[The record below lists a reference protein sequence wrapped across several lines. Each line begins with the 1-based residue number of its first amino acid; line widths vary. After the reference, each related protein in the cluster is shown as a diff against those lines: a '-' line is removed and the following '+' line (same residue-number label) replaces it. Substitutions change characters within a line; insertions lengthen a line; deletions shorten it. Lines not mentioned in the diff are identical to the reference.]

1 MVAILE
7 FQVNIARKARR
18 VVTLFKLPQI
28 RLRANNILGIGQPA
42 LPPPNFV
49 LNNSLMLIK
58 KYKQNNSFFTV
69 FFSIFPFKKDHTC
82 HKRISH
88 EQHVRGS
95 LRKNVA
101 WHHNST
107 MR

>member
-1 MVAILE
+1 MRKHIIIMVAILE

-28 RLRANNILGIGQPA
+28 RMRANNILGVGQPA

-69 FFSIFPFKKDHTC
+69 FFSPSFLLK
-82 HKRISH
+82 
-88 EQHVRGS
+88 
-95 LRKNVA
+95 
-101 WHHNST
+101 
-107 MR
+107 